1 MPEEQSEVRLPRF
14 SRPIGL
20 ARSWG
25 REVLPQPRGGMIGV
39 LTPFTGLLDLRVK
52 PGGEMFPVLSYLVL
66 RPLLIR
72 ERSDTDSSRIARLGR
87 NVSDGRGA
95 GRIPNG
101 EAGERITEPAS
112 SESAFSFLT
121 LRSPVIKA
129 VSAGSRGGEVLDRH
143 GGIGTRVW
151 GAPKGTRHGRG
162 REGYRVLTSEVEGTP
177 GRGSSRSG
185 AAGGLAEKDLAA
197 SGGGGGEGF
206 PGERTTSFDS
216 AKSVFSFLTLQPLVV
231 REVPSTAEGPTVEQ
245 DASVGTIDERF
256 PRERTRG
263 IDNGDRLRSGVTD
276 WSPPLLGR
284 REVAS
289 EEGLQT
295 AEHSMT
301 LVEKEDAGDRSATP
315 GAEPSV
321 TGSETH
327 RPQTRRPGEKR
338 SALREGRNR
347 DSPSVGKPST
357 ALRDSPTY
365 LGGLETATM
374 TLPRMLTTIGTMG
387 ERRSRLDSSTQ
398 EPRTEVLGEREVGEE
413 GSRKGSHGVRSG
425 VERGE
430 DVSREAVF
438 SGEDVSRRDVFSGE
452 DLEMTFRRDRSGT
465 TVSRDGANRVAEESE
480 RLDGVEPPRSG
491 GREQGNREQRDDT
504 PSAAAPSLEQVDID
518 RFVDRL
524 YRGLERKM
532 RIERERRGL

>member
-1 MPEEQSEVRLPRF
+1 MPEEQSDVRLPRF
-14 SRPIGL
+14 SRPIGV

-25 REVLPQPRGGMIGV
+25 REVLPQQRGGMIGV

-52 PGGEMFPVLSYLVL
+52 PGDEMSPVLSYLVL
-66 RPLLIR
+66 RPLLIG
-72 ERSDTDSSRIARLGR
+72 ERSDTDGSRIARVGR
-87 NVSDGRGA
+87 NVSDGRNA

-101 EAGERITEPAS
+101 EAGERITEPAR

-121 LRSPVIKA
+121 LRSPVIKT

-143 GGIGTRVW
+143 GGTGTRMW
-151 GAPKGTRHGRG
+151 GGPKGATHGRG
-162 REGYRVLTSEVEGTP
+162 REGYRVLTSEAEETP
-177 GRGSSRSG
+177 GRESSRSG
-185 AAGGLAEKDLAA
+185 AAGGLEEMDLAA
-197 SGGGGGEGF
+197 PSGGGGEGF
-206 PGERTTSFDS
+206 PGERATSFDS

-231 REVPSTAEGPTVEQ
+231 SEVPSTAEGPTVEQ
-245 DASVGTIDERF
+245 DASVGAIDERM
-256 PRERTRG
+256 PRERTGR
-263 IDNGDRLRSGVTD
+263 IDDGDRLRSGVTD

-284 REVAS
+284 WEVSS
-289 EEGLQT
+289 EESLQT

-301 LVEKEDAGDRSATP
+301 LVEKEDAGASIASP
-315 GAEPSV
+315 GAEPSA
-321 TGSETH
+321 TGAETH
-327 RPQTRRPGEKR
+327 RSQTRRPGEKR

-347 DSPSVGKPST
+347 NSPSVGKPST

-365 LGGLETATM
+365 LRGLETATM
-374 TLPRMLTTIGTMG
+374 TLPGMLTTNGTMG

-398 EPRTEVLGEREVGEE
+398 EPRTEVLAERKVGQERPRGE
-413 GSRKGSHGVRSG
+413 SHGVRSG

-438 SGEDVSRRDVFSGE
+438 SGEN
-452 DLEMTFRRDRSGT
+452 LEMTFRRDRSGT

-480 RLDGVEPPRSG
+480 RLGGVEPPRSG
-491 GREQGNREQRDDT
+491 GREQGNHEQRDDT
-504 PSAAAPSLEQVDID
+504 PSAAVPSLEQVDID
-518 RFVDRL
+518 RFVERL